1 MALNSALR
9 LEIPFVSL
17 NLFTHSVWIMN
28 EQSRINAVISY
39 FFLGPLF
46 LLAKKGTPL
55 AEQSVQMHAKK
66 SSKIILIT
74 LIFLFLYFFL
84 LKNLLNINFLG
95 IQLDTILLTL
105 IIGGC
110 LYLLLRGAYYAYTWA
125 IATPEQIEKNSQITL
140 PSAHTYTVETEEE
153 KVHLLAG
160 MIPFLWIWLSKKYP
174 SEIMTHSRILG
185 SFFTFFSL
193 ASFSLGGSESFIPF
207 FIIGSYILL
216 FVIEWVSLFLQ
227 GQFLI
232 IKPFTRIPAYSDI
245 EAFILASLR
254 SIWEFFRIVF
264 WGNARTTFST
274 LLHEESEKNKII
286 TPIEIPYFMPIG
298 SVWIPFWN
306 IFTLPSLFLE
316 KYREYRNLIVQ
327 WLLITM
333 IVAYVGIYLRDFW
346 SPILSLLL
354 FPIIHHLIFSASN
367 TSTHSPGIGTI
378 VEILRRSIAIFHQV
392 KKKESPKEEAKYTY
406 EVEEK

>member
-1 MALNSALR
+1 
-9 LEIPFVSL
+9 
-17 NLFTHSVWIMN
+17 MN

-55 AEQSVQMHAKK
+55 AEDFVQIHAKK

-84 LKNLLNINFLG
+84 LKNLLNINFLS

-105 IIGGC
+105 IISGC
-110 LYLLLRGAYYAYTWA
+110 LYLLVRGAYLAYNWVN
-125 IATPEQIEKNSQITL
+125 TPRHIETNSQITF
-140 PSAHTYTVETEEE
+140 PSTHTYSVETEEE

-160 MIPFLWIWLSKKYP
+160 MVPFLWIWLSKKYP
-174 SEIMTHSRILG
+174 SEMMTHSRILG
-185 SFFTFFSL
+185 SFFTIISL

-207 FIIGSYILL
+207 LIIGSYILL
-216 FVIEWVSLFLQ
+216 FVVEWVFLFLQ

-232 IKPFTRIPAYSDI
+232 IKPLARIPAYSTI
-245 EAFILASLR
+245 EIYIFASLR

-264 WGNARTTFST
+264 WGSARTTFST
-274 LLHEESEKNKII
+274 LLQEESEKSKII
-286 TPIEIPYFMPIG
+286 TPIYIPYFIPIG

-316 KYREYRNLIVQ
+316 KYTEYRSLIVQ
-327 WLLITM
+327 WLLITV
-333 IVAYVGIYLRDFW
+333 IIAYVGIYLRDFW

-354 FPIIHHLIFSASN
+354 FPIIHLLIFSSSD

-378 VEILRRSIAIFHQV
+378 IEILKRSIAIFHQV

>member
-1 MALNSALR
+1 MD
-9 LEIPFVSL
+9 
-17 NLFTHSVWIMN
+17 

-55 AEQSVQMHAKK
+55 AVESVQIHAKK

-74 LIFLFLYFFL
+74 LIVLFLYFFL
-84 LKNLLNINFLG
+84 LKNLLNVNFLG

-110 LYLLLRGAYYAYTWA
+110 LYLLLRGAYYAYTWV

-140 PSAHTYTVETEEE
+140 PSTHTYTVETEEE

-193 ASFSLGGSESFIPF
+193 ASFSVGGSESFIPF
-207 FIIGSYILL
+207 LIIGSYILL
-216 FVIEWVSLFLQ
+216 FVVEWVSIFLQ

-232 IKPFTRIPAYSDI
+232 IKPLTQIPAYSDI

-264 WGNARTTFST
+264 WGSARTTFST
-274 LLHEESEKNKII
+274 LLQEESEKNKVI
-286 TPIEIPYFMPIG
+286 TQIHTPYFMPIG

-316 KYREYRNLIVQ
+316 KYTEYRNLIVQ
-327 WLLITM
+327 WFFITV
-333 IVAYVGIYLRDFW
+333 IIAYVGIYLRDFW

-354 FPIIHHLIFSASN
+354 FPIIHLLIFSSSD